1 MEFGRPGHR
10 DCPSDTRPK
19 IAKKLKRDPELFLV
33 AESDDG
39 RVIGVIMG
47 AWDGRRGWI
56 HHLAVDDAY
65 RNRGVGTALVNAVE
79 ERLRAMGCLKV
90 NLLVR
95 RENQAAIRLYRR
107 LGYDDMVTIMAMGK
121 EL

>member
-1 MEFGRPGHR
+1 M
-10 DCPSDTRPK
+10 
-19 IAKKLKRDPELFLV
+19 